1 MDDGIKIL
9 LGGQELWLSSRR
21 CIWWPFTKTLVV
33 ADLHLGKGI
42 DFSIAGILLPPYDVM
57 DTLKRLEDLIK
68 ITNADRVI
76 CLGDNF
82 HRTYSFHALKEW
94 EQKRII
100 DLVSLVTEWVWITG
114 NHDPDLPSML
124 PGIKLESMNDHL
136 FGFNHQ
142 RNTSDNS
149 KVQFIGHF
157 HPKYTTM
164 IQRHRISKPCF
175 AWNHATLIMPS
186 FGSYT
191 GGLSINHPEI
201 QSVLGK
207 LFSIAT
213 SDTQPTPVI
222 INKKL
227 PMI

>member
-21 CIWWPFTKTLVV
+21 CLWWPSSKTLVV

-42 DFSIAGILLPPYDVM
+42 DFSKAGTLLPPYDVI

-124 PGIKLESMNDHL
+124 PGIKLESMNDHP

>member
-21 CIWWPFTKTLVV
+21 CLWWPLTKTLVV

-42 DFSIAGILLPPYDVM
+42 DFSKVGSLLPPYDVI
-57 DTLKRLEDLIK
+57 DTLKRLKDIIK
-68 ITNADRVI
+68 ITHADRVI

-82 HRTYSFHALKEW
+82 HRTYSFQMLQRW
-94 EQKRII
+94 EQKSIKE
-100 DLVSLVTEWVWITG
+100 LVSLVTEWVWITG

-124 PGIKLESMNDHL
+124 PGIKFDHMNDHSL
-136 FGFNHQ
+136 GFNHQ
-142 RNTSDNS
+142 LNPNNDSH
-149 KVQFIGHF
+149 VQIIGHF
-157 HPKYTTM
+157 HPKYTTT

-191 GGLSINHPEI
+191 GGLLIDHNDIHNVI
-201 QSVLGK
+201 GK
-207 LFSIAT
+207 NFFIAT
-213 SDTQPTPVI
+213 SDTTPKPI
-222 INKKL
+222 LIEKRYQ
-227 PMI
+227 